1 MGYVKV
7 TELSEHE
14 PGSKMKVSL
23 EGTDIF
29 LTNIKGEVYA
39 VQNRCPHMGG
49 SLVNGTLKGSHI
61 TCPLHGSVFDVMSG
75 EVIKPG
81 KLLFMNVRVHD
92 LQTFPVK
99 VEGNDVFVEQPS

>member
-1 MGYVKV
+1 MSYVKV
-7 TELSEHE
+7 ADMSQLGEGE
-14 PGSKMKVSL
+14 KIKVSVDDR
-23 EGTDIF
+23 DIL
-29 LTNIKGEVYA
+29 LTNIKGDIYA

-75 EVIKPG
+75 KVIKPG

-92 LQTFPVK
+92 LQKFPVK
-99 VEGNDVFVEQPS
+99 VEGNDILIELT